1 MTLDWEQAVPD
12 RQPHPIHLGW
22 VRNAGPQAS
31 LQLIIGGQV
40 RSAVIEAGPAAC
52 LDLELGSIA
61 VQAGRVRARL
71 ASSAGGLLDYIEIR
85 P

>member
-1 MTLDWEQAVPD
+1 MTLDWEQTVPD
-12 RQPHPIHLGW
+12 REPHPIHLGW
-22 VRNAGPQAS
+22 VRDAGPQAS
-31 LQLIIGGQV
+31 VQLTIDGQV

-61 VQAGRVRARL
+61 VQMARVRARL
-71 ASSAGGLLDYIEIR
+71 ASSAGALLDYIEIT